1 MWQQSVIIIQT
12 SNLTTMG
19 KQMDIFLAVLF
30 FAFSTT
36 ITPGPNNVMI
46 MSSGVNYGVKAS
58 LPHWLGICLGFP
70 LMVLLIGLG
79 FGVVFER
86 YPHLHQ
92 LIKVLGAAYLIWL
105 AWKIAVAEPKAI
117 EQGKSKPFT
126 FWQAVLF
133 QWVNGKAWVMASGA
147 VAAFTTV
154 GGVYWLEVVSITSA
168 FLLVAFPCVGLWL
181 VFGAGLRRFL
191 TDALYQR
198 IFNISMALV
207 LVLSIVPVLMD
218 IWQYYFMPA
227 SAM

>member
-1 MWQQSVIIIQT
+1 ME
-12 SNLTTMG
+12 L
-19 KQMDIFLAVLF
+19 FLAVLF

-46 MSSGVNYGVKAS
+46 MSSGVNYGIKAS

-70 LMVLLIGLG
+70 LMVLLVGLG

-92 LIKVLGAAYLIWL
+92 LIKVLGVAYLIWL
-105 AWKIAVAEPKAI
+105 AWRIASAEPKAI
-117 EQGKSKPFT
+117 EQGKSKPFS
-126 FWQAVLF
+126 FIQAALF

-154 GGVYWLEVVSITSA
+154 GGVYWLEVSVITAA

-181 VFGAGLRRFL
+181 VFGAALRTVL
-191 TDALYQR
+191 TKALFQR
-198 IFNISMALV
+198 IFNICMAIIL
-207 LVLSIVPVLMD
+207 LLSVVPVMIE
-218 IWQYYFMPA
+218 IWQYYFTPA
-227 SAM
+227 IAGI